1 MKLGIFAGGFK
12 PFHAGHFAKL
22 QLAINECDHVI
33 VSFGKGERKKGSDL
47 FYSQDMCKDVYEI
60 ISNQLNKSFGS
71 KITTS
76 ISKVSPI
83 RDVFSLIAAKAF
95 DPFEEDIGFD
105 ISFIKSFDS
114 IIVYGSE
121 EDAGKF
127 TNHFG
132 TDKEEKYY
140 GSLVKEGRLRF
151 ETDPGFVLSTEA
163 VSSFYLA
170 PTERIHKVVMTRGSD
185 VRAAVAGDNYD
196 NFCWMMAP
204 IINNDD
210 IEDLWKI
217 LKKGV

>member
-47 FYSQDMCKDVYEI
+47 FYSQDMCKDVYAI

-71 KITTS
+71 KITTV
-76 ISKVSPI
+76 ISTTSPI
-83 RDVFSLIAAKAF
+83 RDVFSIIAARAF
-95 DPFEEDIGFD
+95 DPFEDEIGFD

-114 IIVYGSE
+114 IVVYGSE

-127 TNHFG
+127 TKHFG

-151 ETDPGFVLSTEA
+151 ETDPDFILSTAA
-163 VSSFYLA
+163 VSRFYLA
-170 PTERIHKVVMTRGSD
+170 PPETIHKVVMTRGSD
-185 VRAAVAGDNYD
+185 VRQLVIEDNYD
-196 NFCWMMAP
+196 RFCFLMAP
-204 IINNDD
+204 VINNDD
-210 IEDLWKI
+210 VEDLWKT
-217 LKKGV
+217 LKRGV